1 MPYFGVSG
9 PFLAKSRNT
18 TWIMA
23 ALEEQ
28 NDSDISNRLRRI
40 EGQVRGILRM
50 LDEQRNCEDIITQ
63 VLAVRSAMD
72 KVAAEV
78 LKHHVDDCLSQMPPA
93 EAKNAISRA
102 VQLINK
108 VS

>member
-1 MPYFGVSG
+1 
-9 PFLAKSRNT
+9 
-18 TWIMA
+18 MA
-23 ALEEQ
+23 ALEEH
-28 NDSDISNRLRRI
+28 NDTDISNRLRRI
-40 EGQVRGILRM
+40 EGQVRGIIRM

-78 LKHHVDDCLSQMPPA
+78 LKHHVDECLSQMPPA
-93 EAKNAISRA
+93 EAKSAISRA

-108 VS
+108 IA

>member
-1 MPYFGVSG
+1 MQKTV
-9 PFLAKSRNT
+9 R
-18 TWIMA
+18 IMA
-23 ALEEQ
+23 ALEEH

-40 EGQVRGILRM
+40 EGQVRGIIRM
-50 LDEQRNCEDIITQ
+50 LDEQRNCEDVITQ

-72 KVAAEV
+72 KVAAEI

-93 EAKNAISRA
+93 EAKSAISRA